1 MSSVS
6 SSDESAIGDL
16 IEQVEQ
22 STIRLVATAVTLT
35 DADMRGPSVLPG
47 WSRGQVLLHVARSA
61 DAYTWLLRSARRS
74 TQLGSRPST
83 TAPPAAAATA
93 VDIAGDLQVSLEQF
107 AAEIGEM
114 PADAWSQMVTALA
127 GWPHPAWFTLRRCL
141 RELETHH
148 FDLCCGYRTQ
158 DWPTPYVAWALDDT
172 LATMRAQ
179 GFPLGSAEATDLG
192 RTWTI
197 TPGGPSVAAAGHE
210 LLAWLAGR
218 SDNPGTNSVA
228 TLPVPPPWPQP
239 PATLPV
245 LPDDRS
251 HGH

>member
-1 MSSVS
+1 MSTAFLPVRRSIS
-6 SSDESAIGDL
+6 DL
-16 IEQVEQ
+16 IEQLDQ
-22 STIRLVATAVTLT
+22 SAIRLVTTAVTLS
-35 DADMRGPSVLPG
+35 DADIRGPSMLPG

-83 TAPPAAAATA
+83 TAPPDGAATA
-93 VDIAGDLQVSLEQF
+93 VEVTGDLQVSLEQF

-114 PADAWSQMVTALA
+114 PADAWSHVVTALA

-148 FDLCCGYRTQ
+148 FDLGRGYGTR
-158 DWPTPYVAWALDDT
+158 DWPTSYVAWALDDT

-179 GFPLGSAEATDLG
+179 RFPLGSAEAVDLG

-218 SDNPGTNSVA
+218 SEDPGTNSVT

-245 LPDDRS
+245 LPGERAQS
-251 HGH
+251 